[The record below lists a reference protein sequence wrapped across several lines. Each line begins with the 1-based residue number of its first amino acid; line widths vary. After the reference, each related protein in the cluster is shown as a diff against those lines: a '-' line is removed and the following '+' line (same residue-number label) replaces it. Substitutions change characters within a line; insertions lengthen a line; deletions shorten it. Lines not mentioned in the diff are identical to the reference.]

1 MYQTNSKQENSFS
14 SLVMKKSNLQ
24 KSPKKIKQDTIRYH
38 YKVEQRIMWFKRVNN
53 YACENALLCWNDC
66 NNTHAYT

>member
-38 YKVEQRIMWFKRVNN
+38 YKVEQRIM
-53 YACENALLCWNDC
+53 
-66 NNTHAYT
+66 